1 MANLRLLL
9 QSDEP
14 ILALAPMQD
23 VTDLRFMRLISG
35 YGNADVYFTEYF
47 RVLPESRLDPQILAS
62 ITQNPTGRPVIAQ
75 MIGNDIAA
83 LVRTARELQQH
94 PVAAIDLNLGC
105 PVPIVYRKCA
115 GGGLLRDPDRI
126 DRILGALREAIA
138 IPFTV
143 KTRIGFDDTAVFDEL
158 LPIFARH
165 SLDLLTVHAR
175 TVKEMYRSAP
185 RYDFIARAVA
195 AMPCPVL
202 ANGNIYSADKAD
214 EVLALTGARGLM
226 IGRGVIRNPWL
237 FRQIRE
243 QRRGEPVFRP
253 TGRDVLEYVHALYE
267 AVSTPGI
274 RESAQINNMK
284 KYMNFIGL
292 GVEPTGEFL
301 HQIRRATTR
310 AEFFTLCRAVP
321 RSRRA
326 DAARALPDRVEAD
339 GRHGRRDALTA
350 DQGGSA
356 RSVGDDKQVSASP
369 TLFPGIER
377 GALDPPFSI
386 LAASATAS
394 RWVKAGVNGDVGGT
408 RVSGGGVTRDI
419 GGREG
424 VTRGVGFGPWPQF
437 AAASRWEE

>member
-1 MANLRLLL
+1 
-9 QSDEP
+9 
-14 ILALAPMQD
+14 MQD
-23 VTDLRFMRLISG
+23 VTDLGFIRLISS

-47 RVLPESRLDPQILAS
+47 RVLPDSRLDPHILAS

-83 LVRTARELQQH
+83 LVRTAHELQQH

-105 PVPIVYRKCA
+105 PVPIVFRKCA
-115 GGGLLRDPDRI
+115 GGGLLRDPERI

-143 KTRIGFDDTAVFDEL
+143 KTRIGFEDAEIFDNGL
-158 LPIFARH
+158 LPIFAKH

-243 QRRGEPVFRP
+243 QRRGAPVFRP

-274 RESAQINNMK
+274 RESPQINNMK
-284 KYMNFIGL
+284 KYLNFIGL
-292 GVEPTGEFL
+292 GVEPSGDFL
-301 HQIRRATTR
+301 HQIRRTATR
-310 AEFFTLCRAVP
+310 AEFFALCREFLDHDDP
-321 RSRRA
+321 MPLEPFTI
-326 DAARALPDRVEAD
+326 ALNSSDVM
-339 GRHGRRDALTA
+339 
-350 DQGGSA
+350 
-356 RSVGDDKQVSASP
+356 
-369 TLFPGIER
+369 
-377 GALDPPFSI
+377 
-386 LAASATAS
+386 
-394 RWVKAGVNGDVGGT
+394 AGVM
-408 RVSGGGVTRDI
+408 R
-419 GGREG
+419 
-424 VTRGVGFGPWPQF
+424 
-437 AAASRWEE
+437 

>member
-1 MANLRLLL
+1 VDARLAFQDLLRT
-9 QSDEP
+9 DGP

-23 VTDLRFMRLISG
+23 VTDLAFMRLIGG

-47 RVLPESRLDPQILAS
+47 RVLPDSRLDPQILAS
-62 ITQNPTGRPVIAQ
+62 ITENPTGRPVIAQ

-105 PVPIVYRKCA
+105 PVPVVYRKCA
-115 GGGLLRDPDRI
+115 GGGLLRDPERI

-138 IPFTV
+138 IAFTV
-143 KTRIGFDDTAVFDEL
+143 KTRIGFDDTAIFDNEL
-158 LPIFARH
+158 LPIFAKH

-202 ANGNIYSADKAD
+202 ANGNIYSAAKAD
-214 EVLALTGARGLM
+214 EVLTETRARGLM

-243 QRRGEPVFRP
+243 HRRGAP
-253 TGRDVLEYVHALYE
+253 TFCPSGRDVLEYVHALYD

-301 HQIRRATTR
+301 HRVRRATTR
-310 AEFFTLCRAVP
+310 ADFFALC
-321 RSRRA
+321 A
-326 DAARALPDRVEAD
+326 D
-339 GRHGRRDALTA
+339 
-350 DQGGSA
+350 
-356 RSVGDDKQVSASP
+356 
-369 TLFPGIER
+369 F
-377 GALDPPFSI
+377 LDHDEPMPLEPFSI
-386 LAASATAS
+386 SLNPTD
-394 RWVKAGVNGDVGGT
+394 VMAGAV
-408 RVSGGGVTRDI
+408 R
-419 GGREG
+419 
-424 VTRGVGFGPWPQF
+424 
-437 AAASRWEE
+437 